1 MIETQDDPII
11 RSSEGSQLEDRKVT
25 MTLAVPWTLDRSERS
40 RLGSAWAASY

>member
-1 MIETQDDPII
+1 MIKTQEDPII

-25 MTLAVPWTLDRSERS
+25 MTLAVPWTLDRSERG